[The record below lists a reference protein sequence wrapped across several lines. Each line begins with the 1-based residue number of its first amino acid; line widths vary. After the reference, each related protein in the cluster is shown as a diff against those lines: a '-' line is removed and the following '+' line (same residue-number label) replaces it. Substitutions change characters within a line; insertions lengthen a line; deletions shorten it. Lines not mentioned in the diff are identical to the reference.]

1 MITIENEIPLPA
13 LPRLLDI
20 EQVSDLTTLKKSM
33 LYRMIDAGI
42 FTRVK
47 VYSKTCFEEKQIVEW
62 INARIAEG
70 RAKAQAQ
77 GLSNG

>member
-1 MITIENEIPLPA
+1 MITLDKEIPVPT
-13 LPRLLDI
+13 LPRLLSL

-33 LYRMIDAGI
+33 LYRLVDEGI
-42 FTRVK
+42 FTRIK

-62 INARIAEG
+62 VNARIAEG
-70 RAKAQAQ
+70 RAKAVVQ